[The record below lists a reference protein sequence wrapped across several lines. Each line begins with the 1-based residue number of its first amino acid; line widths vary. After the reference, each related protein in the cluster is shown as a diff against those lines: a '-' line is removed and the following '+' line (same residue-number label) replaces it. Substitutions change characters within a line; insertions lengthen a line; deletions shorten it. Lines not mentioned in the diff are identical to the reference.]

1 MKNLTIALDES
12 LLHAARRLAA
22 ERATSVNAMIR
33 AFLEE
38 ETARESQVREARQRI
53 LALCRSADVEVGARA
68 WTRDELH
75 ER

>member
-12 LLHAARRLAA
+12 LLYAARRLAA

-38 ETARESQVREARQRI
+38 ETARESQVREARRRI
-53 LALCRSADVEVGARA
+53 VELCRAADVEVGTRA

-75 ER
+75 EG